1 MLGLARF
8 VLGADLPQCWYL
20 LALSMKLARS
30 VLAAVADR
38 TARRS
43 LIPARPEGSGP
54 SVSPHGHVLP
64 SAVAHEGKPQRDPKG
79 DSLMV

>member
-1 MLGLARF
+1 MSGLARF

-30 VLAAVADR
+30 VLAAVAV
-38 TARRS
+38 RS
-43 LIPARPEGSGP
+43 LIPARPEGSSP